1 MKKSLLLLGS
11 LVALTVAGCGGND
24 TVAPDSNILVSN
36 DFETLAGWLPEPQN
50 ATLTR
55 EKAHSGR
62 YALKVDG
69 THEYSLGFNALLGQ
83 LHETRITKIKVSAWV
98 FVTAADA
105 KAALVTAI
113 STPGAPSDKPLLW
126 ESLDLSQSKEVGKWL
141 EVSKVITLPANTAPT
156 NALVL
161 YLWRTSGGQ
170 PVYLDDL
177 KVTVEP

>member
-1 MKKSLLLLGS
+1 MGS

-24 TVAPDSNILVSN
+24 NAASDPNTLVSN
-36 DFETLAGWLPEPQN
+36 DFDTLAGWLPEPQS

-55 EKAHSGR
+55 EKAHSGH
-62 YALKVDG
+62 YSLKVDG

-83 LHETRITKIKVSAWV
+83 LHETRISKIKVSAWV
-98 FVTAADA
+98 FVPSAEA
-105 KAALVTAI
+105 KAALVTAV

-126 ESLDLSQSKEVGKWL
+126 ESLDLSQTKEINKWV
-141 EVSKVITLPANTAPT
+141 EVSKVVTLPANTAPT

-161 YLWRTSGGQ
+161 YLWRTSGNQ

-177 KVTVEP
+177 RVTVEP